1 MDMTARQPITARRF
15 LVWVG
20 AGVVG
25 LFLSVLIHEIGHLIA
40 GNIFYRDQISGFQI
54 FPDVSQDAVTDWQQ
68 AGTIAAGPLM
78 TSALT
83 IGLYFLQRE
92 RINPLTYMIGFTA
105 SIRAFAGIDGILDL
119 MGGVPIEDA
128 TSDEVAVAGLLG
140 LSPYVTVGLSLT
152 VLFVMWFLYLR
163 LIARRQGGRMLG
175 VVLAGMVTAAV
186 AIFLF
191 AAVLQTLA
199 GITL

>member
-1 MDMTARQPITARRF
+1 MT
-15 LVWVG
+15 
-20 AGVVG
+20 
-25 LFLSVLIHEIGHLIA
+25 
-40 GNIFYRDQISGFQI
+40 N
-54 FPDVSQDAVTDWQQ
+54 WQQ

-78 TSALT
+78 TYALT

-119 MGGVPIEDA
+119 MGGMPIEDA
-128 TSDEVAVAGLLG
+128 TSDEVAVAALLG

-163 LIARRQGGRMLG
+163 LIARRQGAHARRRAGRHG
-175 VVLAGMVTAAV
+175 HSRRSDHSVCRCLASTSRYYAV
-186 AIFLF
+186 G
-191 AAVLQTLA
+191 T
-199 GITL
+199 T